1 VPVVPLFRLR
11 RLARHINHP
20 STTKGPMTSTIP
32 NIDTDRLNGFKK
44 MAHAVVDDLVEAA
57 SDMASRH
64 THQVDML
71 KARVV
76 EQDETIERQRAVVRV
91 LHGQMNDAAA
101 ALGEAIGADV
111 ATLAQA
117 VPAVVAKLQAMP
129 APQFFGLTVADL
141 AEVLKEESA
150 GEHDAAVAACLEHDD
165 GDIAVVDTVRNL
177 CVEVR
182 RLRLELDVA
191 TAPKKARRVA
201 VVADLPVEAGPFVIT
216 RRDAHGRRFRSGDQW
231 TPCLDGWCV
240 YETRA
245 EAEKERPR
253 GSVVVTFADAHELIE
268 AEQVSIIA
276 PVESTGPEAA

>member
-1 VPVVPLFRLR
+1 
-11 RLARHINHP
+11 
-20 STTKGPMTSTIP
+20 MTSIP
-32 NIDTDRLNGFKK
+32 DIDTDRLAGFKK

-64 THQVDML
+64 THQVDLL

-76 EQDETIERQRAVVRV
+76 EQDETIEKQRAAVTALR
-91 LHGQMNDAAA
+91 GQMNDAAA

-111 ATLAQA
+111 STLAQA

-177 CVEVR
+177 CSEVR

-201 VVADLPVEAGPFVIT
+201 VVADLPVEAGPFVVT
-216 RRDAHGRRFRSGDQW
+216 MKTPHGRRFLISDEGGVSLAEWSFDLEVADLFPTRA
-231 TPCLDGWCV
+231 
-240 YETRA
+240 RA
-245 EAEKERPR
+245 EAVKPR
-253 GSVVVTFADAHELIE
+253 RSAVVTLADAHELIE
-268 AEQVSIIA
+268 AEKVSTIA
-276 PVESTGPEAA
+276 PSAAAPGPEAA